1 MFNMGMPELLA
12 ILAIVIVLFGAKKL
26 PQLGSG
32 LGKGIKNFKQGLKGS
47 ETETLEDKADDQ

>member
-26 PQLGSG
+26 PQQGSG